1 MLDSVK
7 LSPYQRN
14 RPYSVISKRRLSALT
29 RSFKKECSRFSST
42 LFNPLRHFT
51 TAKI

>member
-7 LSPYQRN
+7 LPLISVTTPYW
-14 RPYSVISKRRLSALT
+14 VISKRRLSALT
-29 RSFKKECSRFSST
+29 RSFKKECSRFRST